1 MKRSYRDSL
10 IAGSL
15 SSGPSPTLAALRRL
29 RPLIRRYGTKD
40 QKIAYNA
47 AVRAA
52 KGLRFDTCDAKY
64 GYGPMAKP
72 KVEARIFEDMAR
84 QYHRRNGVE
93 VELKTP
99 TGLLGES

>member
-1 MKRSYRDSL
+1 MKRSYHDTL
-10 IAGSL
+10 LAGSVTAE
-15 SSGPSPTLAALRRL
+15 PPTTLAALRRL
-29 RPLIRRYGTKD
+29 RPLIRRHATRD

-47 AVRAA
+47 AIRAA
-52 KGLRFDTCDAKY
+52 KGQRFDTCDSRF

-72 KVEARIFEDMAR
+72 KVEAQNFADMAR
-84 QYHRRNGVE
+84 QYHRRNAVE

>member
-52 KGLRFDTCDAKY
+52 KGLRFE
-64 GYGPMAKP
+64 
-72 KVEARIFEDMAR
+72 EAR
-84 QYHRRNGVE
+84 
-93 VELKTP
+93 
-99 TGLLGES
+99 LLGGLG